1 MSDFLHTNV
10 GHQPA
15 GAVIE
20 VDLTS
25 QANVLLLDSA
35 NFNRYRNGQDC
46 RYCGGHVERTP
57 VRLEVPHAA
66 TWHVVVDLGGGSGRI
81 GANVRVLPRAA

>member
-25 QANVLLLDSA
+25 RANVLLLDSA

-46 RYCGGHVERTP
+46 RDHGGEALETP
-57 VRLEVPHAA
+57 VWLQVPHAG